1 MPNHLIHE
9 TSPYLLQHAHNP
21 VEWYAWKPEAF
32 ERAKRED
39 KPILVSIGYAT
50 CHWCHVMERESFEN
64 EGVAHLMNQFFVC
77 IKVDREERPDVDAI
91 YMDAIQAMGVSGGWP
106 LNCFLTHEGKPFYG
120 GTYFPPQAAYNRPSW
135 SDVLKSIA
143 NTYQQRREMVQEQ
156 AEKLTKH
163 IQQQDNAYIKP
174 NFVTHPDKNPFTHEM
189 AYTTFEALQERFDRS
204 HGGFG
209 GAPKFPSTMSLEY
222 LLAYH
227 FHTGNEEALAHVE
240 LSLEKMIQG
249 GIYDQLGGGFSRYS
263 VDNEWLVPHFE
274 KMLYDNALLVSLLS
288 DTYKV
293 TKKAIYKETIE
304 ETLSFIAREMTSPEG
319 AFYSA
324 YDADSEGVEG
334 KYYVWSH
341 EEIWDILRDD
351 AMLFC
356 AFYDVSEE
364 GNWEETNI
372 LWRPSTFQE
381 FAESNNMNENEL
393 KNTLHFLKKQ
403 LFEVRNKRIKPLLDD
418 KTILSWNALMV
429 SAYAKAYQALGN
441 AEYKAAAVK
450 NIDFLLKEFKL
461 TNDTFAHVW
470 KDGKTQYPA
479 FLEDYA
485 YLAEA
490 LYDVYTITFEEKY
503 IHAFY
508 KVMNCPDEFFRK
520 DDFFYTTAD
529 FQTDILMRKV
539 EVYDNAT
546 PSGNST
552 MARNLQR
559 MAIIAGT
566 MPHKK
571 AASTMILSL
580 QDAITRFP
588 TAFGRWGTAMLN
600 EIYGIHE
607 IAVVGKGFEKFV
619 KPINSVYLPNK
630 VLMAASK
637 THAEMPLLKDKTARG
652 TNIYVCKDFA
662 CQFPVKNIKDFCT
675 LVGIK

>member
-1 MPNHLIHE
+1 
-9 TSPYLLQHAHNP
+9 
-21 VEWYAWKPEAF
+21 
-32 ERAKRED
+32 
-39 KPILVSIGYAT
+39 
-50 CHWCHVMERESFEN
+50 
-64 EGVAHLMNQFFVC
+64 
-77 IKVDREERPDVDAI
+77 
-91 YMDAIQAMGVSGGWP
+91 
-106 LNCFLTHEGKPFYG
+106 
-120 GTYFPPQAAYNRPSW
+120 
-135 SDVLKSIA
+135 
-143 NTYQQRREMVQEQ
+143 
-156 AEKLTKH
+156 
-163 IQQQDNAYIKP
+163 
-174 NFVTHPDKNPFTHEM
+174 
-189 AYTTFEALQERFDRS
+189 
-204 HGGFG
+204 
-209 GAPKFPSTMSLEY
+209 
-222 LLAYH
+222 
-227 FHTGNEEALAHVE
+227 
-240 LSLEKMIQG
+240 
-249 GIYDQLGGGFSRYS
+249 
-263 VDNEWLVPHFE
+263 
-274 KMLYDNALLVSLLS
+274 
-288 DTYKV
+288 
-293 TKKAIYKETIE
+293 
-304 ETLSFIAREMTSPEG
+304 
-319 AFYSA
+319 
-324 YDADSEGVEG
+324 
-334 KYYVWSH
+334 
-341 EEIWDILRDD
+341 
-351 AMLFC
+351 
-356 AFYDVSEE
+356 
-364 GNWEETNI
+364 
-372 LWRPSTFQE
+372 
-381 FAESNNMNENEL
+381 
-393 KNTLHFLKKQ
+393 LHFLKKQ